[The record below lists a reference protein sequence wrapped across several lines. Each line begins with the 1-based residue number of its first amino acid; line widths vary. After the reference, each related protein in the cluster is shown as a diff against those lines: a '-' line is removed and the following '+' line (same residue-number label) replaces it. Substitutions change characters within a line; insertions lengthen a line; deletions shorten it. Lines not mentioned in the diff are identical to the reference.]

1 MKTVKFNLFLL
12 IAIISWLGLSCQGDR
27 SAGEEVM
34 DSYENMDGV
43 FTIKVPPGLVAVFI
57 TGQENHELKEAM
69 RSMESVKIMLVDVN
83 KSKSKDVKEFS
94 YEFMQKLKEG
104 GFTEMLTINDSGEKV
119 TLMMLED
126 EEKIREMMVVIVSQ
140 DEFLGLSLNG
150 EIEPEQL
157 SELLKK
163 VKIDDFQF

>member
-1 MKTVKFNLFLL
+1 MKIVKFNLFLL
-12 IAIISWLGLSCQGDR
+12 LVIIYGLGISCQGDR

-34 DSYENMDGV
+34 DSYENMEGV

-57 TGQENHELKEAM
+57 IGDENLELKEAM

-94 YEFMQKLKEG
+94 SEFMQKLKNG

-126 EEKIREMMVVIVSQ
+126 EEKIMEMMVVIVSD
-140 DEFLGLSLNG
+140 DEFLGLSLSG
-150 EIEPEQL
+150 EIEPDEL
-157 SELLKK
+157 SELLQK